1 LVDDHNLE
9 ICSMGMS
16 DDYLEALECGATML
30 RIGSGLFGSRP
41 PKQKSP

>member
-1 LVDDHNLE
+1 MDVQNLE

-30 RIGSGLFGSRP
+30 RIGSGLFGRRAS
-41 PKQKSP
+41 KQKSP

>member
-1 LVDDHNLE
+1 LVDAQDLE

-30 RIGSGLFGSRP
+30 RIGSGLFGSRAP
-41 PKQKSP
+41 RQKSL